1 VDAAVLLNALMEN
14 VADSIYF
21 KDRERRLVWVSNK
34 LVQDLGLDDASA
46 IIGKTD
52 EELFGDDFG
61 QKTMVDDMGVMESG
75 KPIVGLVESRQT
87 PDGKTNWTSTSKL
100 PIHNRKGE
108 VIGLLG
114 ITREINELKQVE
126 QDLQYLATHD
136 LLTSLANR
144 FLLID
149 SIEQAIRRAKRNKT
163 SFALLYV
170 DLDGFK
176 AINDH
181 YGHEVGDKVL
191 KSIATRMTENAR
203 ETDRI
208 ARLGGDEFAILVE
221 DIANADEAKETAER
235 LRAAITK
242 RFDFLPAKQKI
253 TASVGICLYPGDGK
267 SAATLL
273 SSADHAMYAAK
284 KIKDST
290 VLFKNPKRAKN

>member
-1 VDAAVLLNALMEN
+1 MEN

-21 KDRERRLVWVSNK
+21 KDRDRRLVWVSNK
-34 LVQDLGLDDASA
+34 LVQDLGFADASA

-61 QKTMVDDMGVMESG
+61 QKTMADDLSVMESG

-87 PDGKTNWTSTSKL
+87 PDGTTNWTSTSKL

-114 ITREINELKQVE
+114 ITREINELKRVE

-144 FLLID
+144 FLLFD
-149 SIEQAIRRAKRNKT
+149 SIEQAIRRAKRHKST
-163 SFALLYV
+163 FALLYV

-176 AINDH
+176 AINDRF
-181 YGHEVGDKVL
+181 GHDVGDKVP
-191 KSIATRMTENAR
+191 KSVADRMTANAR

-221 DIANADEAKETAER
+221 DVLGPNETKQTAER
-235 LRAAITK
+235 IRASITNP
-242 RFDFLPAKQKI
+242 FDFLPANQRV
-253 TASVGICLYPGDGK
+253 TASVGICLYPDDGK

-273 SSADHAMYAAK
+273 SSADRAMYAAK
-284 KIKDST
+284 KTKDAT
-290 VLFKNPKRAKN
+290 ARFKNPKRAKQ